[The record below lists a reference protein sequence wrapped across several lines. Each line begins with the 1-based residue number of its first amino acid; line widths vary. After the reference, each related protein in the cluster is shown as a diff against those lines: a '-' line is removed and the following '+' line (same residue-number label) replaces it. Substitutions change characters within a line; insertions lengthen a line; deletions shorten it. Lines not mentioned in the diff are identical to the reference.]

1 MYKDKKRKTI
11 FIVTPEL
18 QIKKGNNVSALVVGI
33 YFLFKLYNESL
44 LHDFIVKWQS
54 ALAHETE

>member
-1 MYKDKKRKTI
+1 LYKDKKRKTI

-44 LHDFIVKWQS
+44 LHDFIVK
-54 ALAHETE
+54 